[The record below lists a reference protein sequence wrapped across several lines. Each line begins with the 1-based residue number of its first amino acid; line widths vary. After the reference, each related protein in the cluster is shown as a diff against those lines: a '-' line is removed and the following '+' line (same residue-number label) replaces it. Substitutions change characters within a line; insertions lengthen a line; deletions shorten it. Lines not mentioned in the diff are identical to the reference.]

1 MDRNKVL
8 NARDPPNSW
17 TDQVINAAIMGLLGF
32 FTALVGIGATGLLA
46 DWKLGLSAAGISAG
60 FEFALSLAVQRG
72 LYKAPE
78 SNPRGE

>member
-8 NARDPPNSW
+8 NAKDPPDGVR
-17 TDQVINAAIMGLLGF
+17 DQVINAAIMGLLGF

-46 DWKLGLSAAGISAG
+46 DWKVGLAAAGISAG

-72 LYKAPE
+72 LYKKPE
-78 SNPRGE
+78 D